1 MVLVDTSIWILHL
14 KSANHDLIDLL
25 REARVVTHP
34 FVIGEL
40 ACGSLSRRGYF
51 LELLSLLPQAKEASN
66 QEVLGF
72 IDEKKLYSQ
81 GIGWIDAHLLASA
94 RLSNI
99 TIFTT
104 DKSLAKIADKLDI
117 LYHP

>member
-14 KSANHDLIDLL
+14 RSANHTLIDLL
-25 REARVVTHP
+25 RGARVATHP
-34 FVIGEL
+34 FIIGEL
-40 ACGSLSRRGYF
+40 ACGSLCQRKYF
-51 LELLSLLPQAKEASN
+51 LELLSLLPQAKAASN

-72 IDEKKLYSQ
+72 IEEKKLYSQ

-99 TIFTT
+99 DIFTT
-104 DKSLAKIADKLDI
+104 DKSLAKVATKLGIFYDV
-117 LYHP
+117 